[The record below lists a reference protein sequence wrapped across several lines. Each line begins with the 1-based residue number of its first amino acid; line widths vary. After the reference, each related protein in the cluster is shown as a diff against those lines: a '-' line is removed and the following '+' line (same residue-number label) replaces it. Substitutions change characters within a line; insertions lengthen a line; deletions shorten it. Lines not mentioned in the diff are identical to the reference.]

1 MEAILRFFANF
12 SYVKF
17 NTVKPRFTKTRLTR
31 VLLRT
36 CGVAPGERKP
46 LHFPYI
52 QPA

>member
-1 MEAILRFFANF
+1 MEATLRCFANF

-17 NTVKPRFTKTRLTR
+17 NTVKTRLTR

-36 CGVAPGERKP
+36 GGVAPGERKP